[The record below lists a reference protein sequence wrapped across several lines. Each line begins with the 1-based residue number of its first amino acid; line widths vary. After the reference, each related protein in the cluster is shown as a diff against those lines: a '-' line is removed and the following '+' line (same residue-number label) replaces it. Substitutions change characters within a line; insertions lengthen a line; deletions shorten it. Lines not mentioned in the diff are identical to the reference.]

1 MRLRKLNDRG
11 LREFELWID
20 EGAPGARPH
29 HLLTDATTSSA
40 FTPEVRVPRQVSGT
54 RFDLG
59 KMLVET
65 FAPLDAAI
73 ISNDRLFWSSL
84 ALLWFD
90 QICPPFS
97 TGRRVSK
104 SYHYIL
110 SEDYRHYYRHLVRSP
125 WQLVRDHGH
134 YAKLLLLPP
143 RDNPYPLRTHG
154 EVLEQLGGRQS
165 VLRSRALIEE
175 ANRLFADKNT
185 GRPRKGV
192 AGSGRGSARR
202 LGLVLRQFDLTYDV
216 ENMPDGRLVGILPRE
231 FDRWRAKQEAAAAQ
245 LS

>member
-11 LREFELWID
+11 LREFEAWIE
-20 EGAPGARPH
+20 EGAPSSRPQ
-29 HLLTDATTSSA
+29 HLLTDPATSSP
-40 FTPEVRVPRQVSGT
+40 FTPEVRVPRNVSGS
-54 RFDLG
+54 RYDFG
-59 KMLVET
+59 AMLVQL
-65 FAPLDAAI
+65 FAELDPVS
-73 ISNDRLFWSSL
+73 ISHDRFFWTSL

-97 TGRRVSK
+97 TGRRVNK
-104 SYHYIL
+104 PYHYIL

-125 WQLVRDHGH
+125 WQLVRDHGT

-143 RDNPYPLRTHG
+143 RDNPYPLRIHG

-175 ANRLFADKNT
+175 ANRLFADKST

-216 ENMPDGRLVGILPRE
+216 ENMPDGRLVRILPRE
-231 FDRWRAKQEAAAAQ
+231 FDRWRAKEVASAT
-245 LS
+245 